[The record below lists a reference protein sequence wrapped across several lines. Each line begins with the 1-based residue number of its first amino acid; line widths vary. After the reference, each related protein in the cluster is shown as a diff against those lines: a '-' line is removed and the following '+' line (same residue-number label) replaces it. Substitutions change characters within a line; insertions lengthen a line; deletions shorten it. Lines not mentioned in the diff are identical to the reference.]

1 MLNKLAKNIIEIISI
16 IILTIL
22 TIMSLLYVVTV
33 KNFAE
38 NVFINLTTSIG
49 LFIYLIIDFLFI
61 IILKILSFKIKK
73 NKKTK
78 IIEKILIGA
87 FIIIYTLISINWI
100 RNSKI
105 EPIDDSKSVNDLA
118 VSFANRRYGED

>member
-1 MLNKLAKNIIEIISI
+1 MLNKLAKNIIAIISI

-49 LFIYLIIDFLFI
+49 LFIYLIIDLLFI
-61 IILKILSFKIKK
+61 IILKILSLKIKK

-78 IIEKILIGA
+78 IIEKVLIGV

-100 RNSKI
+100 RNSNI

-118 VSFANRRYGED
+118 VSFANRKYGKN

>member
-118 VSFANRRYGED
+118 VSFANRRYGKN